1 MPEIDLSTLIKA
13 KNFDFSSKAPKL
25 GDFALSDKGLRF
37 LEAKA
42 AIHNEKAEKPISSE
56 ILQSVC
62 QNAFEAGKNFFRPGI
77 SDLHL
82 AIARLNKFLKTGDA
96 KLLTSEFC
104 EVSDLEVSLARVAIA
119 QEKLAEKDFKSSKA
133 EDGEKTCECEDETG
147 EEEVEGS
154 KVCAKCKKAKA
165 KKNC

>member
-1 MPEIDLSTLIKA
+1 MPEVDFSASIKA
-13 KNFDFSSKAPKL
+13 RNFDFASKPPKL
-25 GDFALSDKGLRF
+25 GDFALSDKALKF
-37 LEAKA
+37 LETKA
-42 AIHNEKAEKPISSE
+42 STHNEKAEKPLTPE

-82 AIARLNKFLKTGDA
+82 VIARLNKFLKTGDA

-104 EVSDLEVSLARVAIA
+104 EVSDLEISLARVAIA

-133 EDGEKTCECEDETG
+133 EMEMEGKKET
-147 EEEVEGS
+147 
-154 KVCAKCKKAKA
+154 CAKCGKKAKA